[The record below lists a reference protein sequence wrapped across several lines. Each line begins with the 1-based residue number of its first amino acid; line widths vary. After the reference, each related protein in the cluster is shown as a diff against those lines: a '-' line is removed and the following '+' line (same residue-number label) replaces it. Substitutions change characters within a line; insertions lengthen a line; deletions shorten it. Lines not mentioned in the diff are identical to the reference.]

1 MAGGE
6 LETRTDIKGSDELAV
21 LGKNINIMAE
31 TIENNMKQIMDEA
44 ERKQWFIDNLA
55 HEMKTPVTGICG
67 FVEYMERAKISDEE
81 KMECLGFIGH
91 EAKRL
96 QNMSCLTLR

>member
-1 MAGGE
+1 MAAGE

-67 FVEYMERAKISDEE
+67 FVRVYGES
-81 KMECLGFIGH
+81 
-91 EAKRL
+91 
-96 QNMSCLTLR
+96 